1 MAQTI
6 ANRRRS
12 WRRSTKLT
20 LLIAVIAV
28 SALVYWEQS
37 AALYVLSTLAICVVL
52 SLVAVADL
60 EGKDRE
66 LSRANSQE
74 APESRGGKR

>member
-1 MAQTI
+1 MSQAL

-12 WRRSTKLT
+12 WRRRTKLT
-20 LLIAVIAV
+20 LLISVIVVA
-28 SALVYWEQS
+28 ALVYWEQS

-66 LSRANSQE
+66 LARANSQD